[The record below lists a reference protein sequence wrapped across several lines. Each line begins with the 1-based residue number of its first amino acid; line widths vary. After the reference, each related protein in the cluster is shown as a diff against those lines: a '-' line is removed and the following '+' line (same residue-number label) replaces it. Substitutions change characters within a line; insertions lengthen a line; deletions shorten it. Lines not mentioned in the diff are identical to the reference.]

1 MKRLRREG
9 LRPLW
14 IFCGRH
20 KTFFYSLFDMAEVI
34 YNFEEGPYDVLEY
47 SVKMKD
53 GKAVIEVNGGDLG
66 RLPVEDLDTVEQLRE
81 ALNEVEEELKEVER
95 RGEEL

>member
-1 MKRLRREG
+1 
-9 LRPLW
+9 
-14 IFCGRH
+14 
-20 KTFFYSLFDMAEVI
+20 MAEVI

-47 SVKMKD
+47 SIKMKD

-66 RLPVEDLDTVEQLRE
+66 RIPIENTDTIEQLRE
-81 ALNEVEEELKEVER
+81 ALDKVELEFQEAER

>member
-1 MKRLRREG
+1 
-9 LRPLW
+9 
-14 IFCGRH
+14 
-20 KTFFYSLFDMAEVI
+20 MAEVI

-66 RLPVEDLDTVEQLRE
+66 RLPVENMSTVEQLRE
-81 ALNEVEEELKEVER
+81 ALNEVEEELKDAER